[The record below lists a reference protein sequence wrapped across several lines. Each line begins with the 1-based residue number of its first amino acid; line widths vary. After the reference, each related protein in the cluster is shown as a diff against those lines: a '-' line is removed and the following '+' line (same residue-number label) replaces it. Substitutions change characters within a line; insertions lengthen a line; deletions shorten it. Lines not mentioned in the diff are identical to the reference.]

1 MKTKQLFLLG
11 MVFIGAGIFAEES
24 PMRDPAVARFLK
36 NGEACEH
43 FAGEWDPDNSRKAN
57 LLIEK
62 SVDRYCSVALRQ
74 RTSLLKKY
82 KGNAEVLKA
91 LDQYESVIYFTPA
104 K

>member
-1 MKTKQLFLLG
+1 
-11 MVFIGAGIFAEES
+11 MVVIGAPISAEENS
-24 PMRDPAVARFLK
+24 MHDPAVARFLK
-36 NGEACEH
+36 NGDACEH

-57 LLIEK
+57 LLIEQ
-62 SVDRYCSVALRQ
+62 SVDKYCALALRQ

-82 KGNAEVLKA
+82 RNNAEVLKA